1 MSAPKAQFVPKAQS
15 APTTNNAN
23 DTPSAY
29 AQEFGISTVMGAA
42 VGVATRRLTSDAL
55 YGAGLC
61 FVGLQSLAYMGYIQ
75 VNWVVIGESF
85 TRAVDQNSD
94 GKLDMADVKVFFKR
108 AMGWLSR
115 GLPNAAGFTSGFLFG
130 AKYLA

>member
-1 MSAPKAQFVPKAQS
+1 MSAPKAQFVPEGKTDKNSTA
-15 APTTNNAN
+15 
-23 DTPSAY
+23 AY

-75 VNWVVIGESF
+75 INWAYIGDSF
-85 TRAVDQNSD
+85 KKAVDQNDD
-94 GKLDMADVKVFFKR
+94 GTLDMKDVKIFFTR

-115 GLPNAAGFTSGFLFG
+115 GLPNAAGFTSGFMFG